1 MSNIAKE
8 QFKLISKTSHI
19 SEQQEKAQDSNN
31 TYSICLG
38 TFGLYPLY
46 KLGIYCIGKYNLF
59 RFFFLFWFEKISND
73 YMFTPPHKN
82 GMTITQWQS
91 YQMSCVTVMSRFKV
105 ILWKIFMCFFL
116 ENLLLLDKIE
126 QIRLWSK
133 TFRRLKK
140 LTRFI
145 VL

>member
-19 SEQQEKAQDSNN
+19 SKQQEKAQDSNN

-38 TFGLYPLY
+38 TFGLCPLY

-59 RFFFLFWFEKISND
+59 RFFFYFDSKKFPMITCLPHPMKTVWRSRNDNHIKWVVLQLWVDLKLYFEK
-73 YMFTPPHKN
+73 Y
-82 GMTITQWQS
+82 
-91 YQMSCVTVMSRFKV
+91 SCV
-105 ILWKIFMCFFL
+105 FL